1 LKTLK
6 FLKRRHILL
15 VLLALTVIFTGC
27 VGHRNGVSWAALSL
41 VGDENNILV
50 SFKDYMV
57 LIDPATGR
65 PVQLRNPEGD
75 IRTDEE
81 GNPRRWEVNGDDT
94 DSQFYSLPLL
104 INENTYLIADY
115 NKKLITINIPNARV
129 DDPDVATISGPVI
142 SDITRVDGMILV
154 AMSNQNVIALDASNY
169 EQQWVFETDRGVWA
183 SPLVIDETVYIP
195 SMGHNL
201 YSVDIKTG
209 NEIWRRDLGG
219 AIAATPAYNDGHLYI
234 GSFDRKLFD
243 ISAETGEIL
252 GEYEVGDW
260 MWSTPVLVDGILYTT
275 DMSGGVFALNI
286 EDGLTEVWQ
295 SHPATKGIRARPLV
309 TGSYVIVASRDG
321 NVYWLE
327 RETGKEIFH
336 QTVGEEILSDILL
349 VQPSE
354 SLDIPEPLVVVSTE
368 KDNKVLVA
376 FTLEGAPRWTYER

>member
-1 LKTLK
+1 
-6 FLKRRHILL
+6 
-15 VLLALTVIFTGC
+15 
-27 VGHRNGVSWAALSL
+27 
-41 VGDENNILV
+41 
-50 SFKDYMV
+50 
-57 LIDPATGR
+57 
-65 PVQLRNPEGD
+65 
-75 IRTDEE
+75 
-81 GNPRRWEVNGDDT
+81 
-94 DSQFYSLPLL
+94 
-104 INENTYLIADY
+104 
-115 NKKLITINIPNARV
+115 
-129 DDPDVATISGPVI
+129 
-142 SDITRVDGMILV
+142 
-154 AMSNQNVIALDASNY
+154 
-169 EQQWVFETDRGVWA
+169 
-183 SPLVIDETVYIP
+183 
-195 SMGHNL
+195 MGHNL
-201 YSVDIKTG
+201 YAVDINTG
-209 NEIWRRDLGG
+209 SEIWRRDLGG

-252 GEYEVGDW
+252 AEYEVGDW

-286 EDGLTEVWQ
+286 GDGFTEIWQ

-309 TGSYVIVASRDG
+309 TESYVIVASRDG

-327 RETGKEIFH
+327 RETGNEIFH